1 MSPTKNGIMENSL
14 IQIKNELI
22 EWIENTYDVE
32 ILQKIAALKN
42 DMEQSSL
49 ISAINSEKILENNFD
64 EQFAAGMT
72 SDELMENI
80 AAHLETMDSEDSP
93 PVVSDTQSEYGV
105 RDDFDERFAKGISPE
120 NAREESK
127 KKVREWW
134 GK

>member
-1 MSPTKNGIMENSL
+1 MENSL

-32 ILQKIAALKN
+32 ILQKIAAIKN

-49 ISAINSEKILENNFD
+49 ISDINSERIAENNFD

-72 SDELMENI
+72 CDELMENI
-80 AAHLETMDSEDSP
+80 AAHIESINLEEPSS
-93 PVVSDTQSEYGV
+93 VVSDIDAEYV
-105 RDDFDERFAKGISPE
+105 VKDDFDERFAEGLSSEK
-120 NAREESK
+120 ARKESK
-127 KKVREWW
+127 KRVREWW

>member
-1 MSPTKNGIMENSL
+1 MENSL

-32 ILQKIAALKN
+32 ILQKIAAIKN
-42 DMEQSSL
+42 DMEQSLL
-49 ISAINSEKILENNFD
+49 ISDINSERIVENNFD

-80 AAHLETMDSEDSP
+80 AAHLETMDSEDSSS
-93 PVVSDTQSEYGV
+93 VVSDTQSEYGV
-105 RDDFDERFAKGISPE
+105 KDDFDERSAKGISPE

>member
-1 MSPTKNGIMENSL
+1 MENSL

-22 EWIENTYDVE
+22 KWIENTYDVE

-49 ISAINSEKILENNFD
+49 ISDINSEKIVENNFD

-80 AAHLETMDSEDSP
+80 AAHLETMDSEDSSS
-93 PVVSDTQSEYGV
+93 VVSDTQSEYGV
-105 RDDFDERFAKGISPE
+105 KDDFDERFAKGISPE

>member
-1 MSPTKNGIMENSL
+1 MENSL

-32 ILQKIAALKN
+32 ILQKIAAIKN

-49 ISAINSEKILENNFD
+49 ISAINSEKIVENNFD

-80 AAHLETMDSEDSP
+80 AAHLETMDSEDSSF
-93 PVVSDTQSEYGV
+93 VVSDTQSEYGV
-105 RDDFDERFAKGISPE
+105 KDDFDERFVIGISS
-120 NAREESK
+120 EESRKRTHTFIDSLPWK
-127 KKVREWW
+127 K
-134 GK
+134 